1 MKKNEVSKNGRLS
14 LRTRLGFGVGD
25 FGANLVF
32 QSTLI
37 FLIFYFTDVF
47 GIAAPIAGTI
57 FLVAKAWDA
66 VCDPVV
72 GYCSDRTRTRWGKK
86 RPYLLFGAI
95 PLGVFFF
102 LLFASPP
109 MPPAFKPY
117 YGMILFLLFCTFY
130 AVVNVP
136 YGALAASMTQD
147 SHERSRLSGVRTFFA
162 LMGALVVAGS
172 MKPLVALFPNQVIG
186 FRMTA
191 AIFGVVAVAVTYVT
205 FFSVR
210 EVVEERDT
218 EHYKLTDIMK
228 TIFGNGPFLIVSL
241 GTILH
246 LAALGILAAMVNYY
260 FKYNMGRE
268 AFATV
273 AFLCIFVPAALALP
287 LWVAVS
293 NKLSKKAAFNM
304 GMGLLAVALVIVY
317 FIRDFN
323 PVLIIVAFCLGGIG
337 ISTSFL
343 SPWAMVPDT
352 VEYGELKTGLR
363 REGIL
368 YGTSFFGQK
377 LASALAGFIAG
388 QGLGIIGFEANKIQS
403 PEVLEGIRVLMIF
416 APIVLI
422 VAGIIVISFYP
433 ISEKMH
439 RDIVDKL
446 QKGREGSAAS

>member
-1 MKKNEVSKNGRLS
+1 MKKTETPLDGRLS
-14 LRTRLGFGVGD
+14 MGTRLGFGVGD
-25 FGANLVF
+25 FGANLIF

-66 VCDPVV
+66 VSDPVV
-72 GYCSDRTRTRWGKK
+72 GYLSDRTRTRWGKK
-86 RPYLLFGAI
+86 RPYLLFGAV
-95 PLGVFFF
+95 PLGIFFF

-117 YGMILFLLFCTFY
+117 YGMILFLLVCTFY
-130 AVVNVP
+130 AIVNVP
-136 YGALAASMTQD
+136 YGALAASMTLD

-172 MKPLVALFPNQVIG
+172 LKPLVALFPNQIIG
-186 FRMTA
+186 FRMVA
-191 AIFGVVAVAVTYVT
+191 AIFGIVAVAVTYVT

-210 EVVEERDT
+210 EVIEEKDT
-218 EHYKLTDIMK
+218 EHYKLADIRK
-228 TIFGNGPFLIVSL
+228 TIFGNGPFLIVTL

-246 LAALGILAAMVNYY
+246 LAALGILAAMVNYF
-260 FKYNMGRE
+260 FKYNMNRE
-268 AFATV
+268 SFATV

-287 LWVAVS
+287 LWVMVS
-293 NKLSKKAAFNM
+293 KRLSKKAAFNM
-304 GMGLLAVALVIVY
+304 GMGLLAVSLCIVY

-323 PVLIIVAFCLGGIG
+323 PVLIVVAFCLGGIG

-388 QGLGIIGFEANKIQS
+388 QGLGIIGFEANKVQS
-403 PEVLEGIRVLMIF
+403 PETLEGIRALMIF
-416 APIVLI
+416 APIALI

-439 RDIVDKL
+439 EEIVGKIER
-446 QKGREGSAAS
+446 KKAAGKS

>member
-1 MKKNEVSKNGRLS
+1 MKKAEISTDGRLS
-14 LRTRLGFGVGD
+14 MGTRLGFGVGD

-57 FLVAKAWDA
+57 FLVAKVWDA
-66 VCDPVV
+66 VSDPVV
-72 GYCSDRTRTRWGKK
+72 GYLSDRTRTRWGKK
-86 RPYLLFGAI
+86 RPYLLFGAV
-95 PLGVFFF
+95 PLGVFFI

-109 MPPAFKPY
+109 MAPAFKPY
-117 YGMILFLLFCTFY
+117 YGMIMFLLVCTFY

-136 YGALAASMTQD
+136 YGALAASMTLD
-147 SHERSRLSGVRTFFA
+147 SHERSKLSGVRTFFA
-162 LMGALVVAGS
+162 LMGALVVAGG
-172 MKPLVALFPNQVIG
+172 MMPLVGLFPNQIIG
-186 FRMTA
+186 FRMAA
-191 AIFGVVAVAVTYVT
+191 AIFGVIAVAVTFVT

-210 EVVEERDT
+210 EVVEESDT
-218 EHYKLTDIMK
+218 GHYRPADILR

-246 LAALGILAAMVNYY
+246 LAALGIVAAMVNYF
-260 FKYNMGRE
+260 FKYNMNRE
-268 AFATV
+268 SFIPI

-293 NKLSKKAAFNM
+293 KRLSKKAAYNM

-317 FIRDFN
+317 FVREFD
-323 PVLIIVAFCLGGIG
+323 PVLLIPALCLAGIG
-337 ISTSFL
+337 ISTNFL

-377 LASALAGFIAG
+377 LASAVAGFIAG
-388 QGLGIIGFEANKIQS
+388 QGLGIVGFVANEAQR
-403 PEVLEGIRVLMIF
+403 PEVLTGIRVMMSF
-416 APIVLI
+416 VPIGLI
-422 VAGIIVISFYP
+422 AAGILVISFYP
-433 ISEKMH
+433 ISQARHEE
-439 RDIVDKL
+439 IV
-446 QKGREGSAAS
+446 RELSHKKAARAS